1 MAPGGRGRGKGRG
14 GGEAGSDPELG
25 AGAGAGGSA
34 RRLTR
39 LPLLPRFLLTSA
51 FRYTL
56 IYTAFFAASLAAIGY
71 FVYEATIGETM
82 DRVEQELAS
91 DLTYL
96 AQANA
101 SAGKDAYRGINNV
114 LTEISRLKVV
124 DRDARYVVVLD
135 GPPRRVLHE
144 DINLPPQ
151 MLAADSA
158 FEFDYLARAV
168 DGGGQVVFEP
178 RPALGLT
185 AEFLY
190 GRPDGGTARVL
201 ILAARD
207 ITTIDTIR
215 QDARGV
221 IIRVGGA
228 SLVLGLIL
236 GAIYSGTILRRVER
250 IGKTVSAISQGDLT
264 RRVVLSGS
272 DDEFDRLSGNINA
285 MLDQIERLMT
295 GMRQVSDN
303 IAHDLRSPL
312 TRIKARLEAAAGDEA
327 ADKAVVLDQTTDDVE
342 RLLATFNALLSIT
355 RLESGEGGGSKVPV
369 DIASVAE
376 ELAELYEPAAD
387 EAGFVLRTRIEPVPT
402 ILGSRELVSQLI
414 ANLLDNALKYA
425 ARPEPGGVQPV
436 VELSVAPG
444 PRGGAVLSVA
454 DNGPGV
460 SEADQDR
467 ILRRFVRL
475 ERSRSTQGNGL
486 GLSLVAAIARRHDA
500 KLSIGR
506 GLPHEEAGRA
516 LRAPSAYGLG
526 VRVAFPPAPKRTA
539 KPPSPGQPTL

>member
-1 MAPGGRGRGKGRG
+1 MDAPPGG
-14 GGEAGSDPELG
+14 
-25 AGAGAGGSA
+25 

-39 LPLLPRFLLTSA
+39 LPFLPRFLLTSA

-56 IYTAFFAASLAAIGY
+56 IYTAFFAAPLAAIGY

-82 DRVEQELAS
+82 ERLESDLVS

-96 AQANA
+96 ARVNEA
-101 SAGKDAYRGINNV
+101 AGADGYKGLTAAINE
-114 LTEISRLKVV
+114 TQRLKILEPS
-124 DRDARYVVVLD
+124 ARYLVVLD
-135 GPPRRVLHE
+135 GRALQSDFVGAPRE
-144 DINLPPQ
+144 
-151 MLAADSA
+151 MASA
-158 FEFDYLARAV
+158 TGMFEFDYLARTV
-168 DGGGQVVFEP
+168 DASGEVVYVP
-178 RPALGLT
+178 RPAVGYT

-190 GRPDGGTARVL
+190 GRADGGTARAVV
-201 ILAARD
+201 LAARD
-207 ITTIDTIR
+207 ITTIDRIR

-221 IIRVGGA
+221 IFRVGGA
-228 SLVLGLIL
+228 SLVLGLVL

-264 RRVVLSGS
+264 RRVALSGS
-272 DDEFDRLSGNINA
+272 DDEFDRLSSNINA

-312 TRIKARLEAAAGDEA
+312 TRIKARLESALSDAGADREA
-327 ADKAVVLDQTTDDVE
+327 VLERTTDDVE

-355 RLESGEGGGSKVPV
+355 RLESGEGGGSKVAV
-369 DIASVAE
+369 DVAAVAE

-387 EAGFVLRTRIEPVPT
+387 EAGFALRTRIEPVPP
-402 ILGSRELVSQLI
+402 IWGSRELVSQLI

-425 ARPEPGGVQPV
+425 GRGEGGDGVQPV
-436 VELSVAPG
+436 VELSVRRG

-460 SEADQDR
+460 SEADQER

-506 GLPHEEAGRA
+506 GLPHEQGGRA

-526 VRVAFPPAPKRTA
+526 VRVVFPPAPAGAGHTA
-539 KPPSPGQPTL
+539 GVEAPPRPVAA

>member
-1 MAPGGRGRGKGRG
+1 MGRG
-14 GGEAGSDPELG
+14 GRAGVEAGAEG
-25 AGAGAGGSA
+25 

-39 LPLLPRFLLTSA
+39 LPFLPRFLLTSA

-82 DRVEQELAS
+82 ERLEADLVS

-96 AQANA
+96 ARINKA
-101 SAGKDAYRGINNV
+101 AGADGYKGLSDAINE
-114 LTEISRLKVV
+114 TQRLKVLEPS
-124 DRDARYVVVLD
+124 ARYLVVLD
-135 GPPRRVLHE
+135 GRALQSDFVGAPRE
-144 DINLPPQ
+144 
-151 MLAADSA
+151 MASA
-158 FEFDYLARAV
+158 TGMFEFDYLARTV
-168 DGGGQVVFEP
+168 DDGGEVVYVP
-178 RPALGLT
+178 RPAVGYT

-190 GRPDGGTARVL
+190 GRPDGGTARAV

-207 ITTIDTIR
+207 ITTIDRIR

-221 IIRVGGA
+221 IFRVGGA
-228 SLVLGLIL
+228 SLALGLVL
-236 GAIYSGTILRRVER
+236 GAIYSGAILRRVER
-250 IGKTVSAISQGDLT
+250 IGRTVSAISQGDLT
-264 RRVVLSGS
+264 RRVALSGS

-312 TRIKARLEAAAGDEA
+312 TRIKARLESALSDGA
-327 ADKAVVLDQTTDDVE
+327 ADREAVLERTTDDVE

-355 RLESGEGGGSKVPV
+355 RLESGEGGGSKVLV
-369 DIASVAE
+369 DIGSVAE

-387 EAGFVLRTRIEPVPT
+387 DAGFALRTRIEPVPP
-402 ILGSRELVSQLI
+402 IWGSRELVSQLI

-425 ARPEPGGVQPV
+425 ARGEGQEGGVQPV
-436 VELSVAPG
+436 VELSVGRG

-460 SEADQDR
+460 SEADQER

-506 GLPHEEAGRA
+506 GLPHQQGGRA

-526 VRVAFPPAPKRTA
+526 VRVVFPPAPEGADQAQTA
-539 KPPSPGQPTL
+539 AETTPRANAR

>member
-1 MAPGGRGRGKGRG
+1 MRREGARDGEVDAPSGG
-14 GGEAGSDPELG
+14 
-25 AGAGAGGSA
+25 

-39 LPLLPRFLLTSA
+39 LPFLPRFLLTSA

-82 DRVEQELAS
+82 ERLESDLVS

-96 AQANA
+96 ARINEAAGADGYKGLSNA
-101 SAGKDAYRGINNV
+101 INE
-114 LTEISRLKVV
+114 TQRLKILEPS
-124 DRDARYVVVLD
+124 ARYLVVLD
-135 GPPRRVLHE
+135 GRALQSDFVGAPRE
-144 DINLPPQ
+144 
-151 MLAADSA
+151 MASA
-158 FEFDYLARAV
+158 TGMFEFDYLARTV
-168 DGGGQVVFEP
+168 DAGGEVVYVP
-178 RPALGLT
+178 RPAVGYT

-190 GRPDGGTARVL
+190 GRADGGTARAV

-207 ITTIDTIR
+207 ITTIDRIR

-221 IIRVGGA
+221 IFRVGGA
-228 SLVLGLIL
+228 SLVLGLVL

-264 RRVVLSGS
+264 RRVTLSGS

-312 TRIKARLEAAAGDEA
+312 TRIKARLESALSDADADREA
-327 ADKAVVLDQTTDDVE
+327 VLERTTDDVE

-355 RLESGEGGGSKVPV
+355 RLESGEGGGAKILV
-369 DIASVAE
+369 DVAAVAE

-387 EAGFVLRTRIEPVPT
+387 EAGFVLRARIEAAPP
-402 ILGSRELVSQLI
+402 IWGSRELVSQLI

-425 ARPEPGGVQPV
+425 ARSEDGVEPV
-436 VELSVAPG
+436 VELAVAPG

-460 SEADQDR
+460 SEADQER

-506 GLPHEEAGRA
+506 GLPHEQGGRA
-516 LRAPSAYGLG
+516 LRAPTAYGLG
-526 VRVAFPPAPKRTA
+526 VRVVFPPAPEGAGLTSEPALRPVA
-539 KPPSPGQPTL
+539 A